1 MKNNFIEN
9 PWLLVVLLA
18 VFFPYVFAAGGGG
31 GGSSSSGLGFGSRD
45 SVYIL
50 VNQDYSEKFS
60 LKNSTKYELKIS
72 VVNGTVNV
80 NFGSISIK
88 LVEGDNFV
96 DLNDNNLADIN
107 FNLISI
113 KGKVANIRIIDAKN
127 TILVAKESEIIEE
140 KPVHEE
146 EKDDGGGLKCGNLA
160 TLKERVS
167 CRIGLEEEGQEK
179 ELELYYLPEECR
191 ALSGSEKGICI
202 ARYKSVQTCWK
213 FPIGY
218 ERVSCVKRSMNL
230 GTIQEEKE
238 TCNKLTGEEKSACVG
253 EIKNKVYNLIK
264 WHFYDL
270 EERAEDFM
278 ARGLADKAVVVDFI
292 EKTEKNKAK
301 FNEAKT
307 NGERKD
313 IILAVKN
320 DWKDFVNKVR
330 ENLRG

>member
-1 MKNNFIEN
+1 MKRDFIAN
-9 PWLLVVLLA
+9 ILLA
-18 VFFPYVFAAGGGG
+18 FAILISLASYVFAAGGGG

-50 VNQDYSEKFS
+50 VNQDYSEKFA
-60 LKNSTKYELKIS
+60 LKNGTKYDLKIA
-72 VVNGTVNV
+72 VEGNATVT
-80 NFGSISIK
+80 FGSLSFQ
-88 LVEGDNFV
+88 LEEGDNFI
-96 DLNDNNLADIN
+96 DLNDNNLADID

-113 KGKVANIRIIDAKN
+113 KGKVANVRIIDTKD
-127 TILVAKESEIIEE
+127 TILVAKEPEIVEE

-146 EKDDGGGLKCGNLA
+146 KKDDGEGLKCGNLA

-167 CRIGLEEEGQEK
+167 CRIGLEGEGQEK
-179 ELELYYLPEECR
+179 ELKLYYLPEECR

-213 FPIGY
+213 FPIGN

-230 GTIQEEKE
+230 GTIQEEKVA
-238 TCNKLTGEEKSACVG
+238 CSKLTGEDISACIR

-264 WHFYDL
+264 WRFYDL

-278 ARGLADKAVVVDFI
+278 HRGLADNETVAAFI
-292 EKTEKNKAK
+292 EKTERNKAK